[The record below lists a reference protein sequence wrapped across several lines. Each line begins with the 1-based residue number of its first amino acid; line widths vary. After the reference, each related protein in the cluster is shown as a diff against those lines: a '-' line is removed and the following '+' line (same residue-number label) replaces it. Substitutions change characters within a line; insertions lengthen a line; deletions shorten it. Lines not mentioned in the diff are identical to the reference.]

1 MKKLL
6 AAATAACALAL
17 AAPSAAFAQSAY
29 LGGRIGYGFPFG
41 SALAFGDRTT
51 SERDLVKANIPL
63 QLDAGFRFGP
73 MDLGGY
79 LSYGF
84 ATAGSSCSD
93 SCTARE
99 FRVGVQANLHA
110 ANGPERQVW
119 GGVLLGYERLN
130 LSPASGGDSTASGW
144 QGGVQAGY
152 DFTGS
157 SFGFGPFGMLT
168 LGEYSSFEVAGA
180 TTSSFTKKLHGQ
192 FQLGVRGF
200 FKI

>member
-6 AAATAACALAL
+6 AAATLVFAVAL

-41 SALAFGDRTT
+41 SALAIGDTTT
-51 SERDLVKANIPL
+51 SERDLVKSNIPL
-63 QLDAGFRFGP
+63 QLDVGLRFGP
-73 MDLGGY
+73 IDLGGY

-84 ATAGSSCSD
+84 ADAGSSCSN

-99 FRVGVQANLHA
+99 FRVGAQANLHA
-110 ANGPERQVW
+110 ASGSERQVW

-152 DFTGS
+152 DFSGS

-168 LGEYSSFEVAGA
+168 MGEYSSFEVAGA
-180 TTSSFTKKLHGQ
+180 STSSFTKKLHGQ
-192 FQLGVRGF
+192 FQIGVRGF